1 MKVCVLQH
9 LRTHLGI
16 TKYSVELGNIIID
29 YVAEGIIYRV
39 HHLFQEHII
48 DLQKN
53 NGPILL
59 MMRDLIN
66 GIILTLYN

>member
-29 YVAEGIIYRV
+29 YVAEDIIY
-39 HHLFQEHII
+39 
-48 DLQKN
+48 
-53 NGPILL
+53 P
-59 MMRDLIN
+59 
-66 GIILTLYN
+66 